1 MGGRIAHSFCY
12 EVVHDGVVKDDED
25 EGEVVADDAESL
37 LILFYPA
44 PEASVAIC
52 ATSEND
58 DGDGERDTPCDSV
71 IHTFVGFYA
80 APLFAH
86 KNLKNV
92 VRDNR
97 GPKKRTHVEKLGHPR
112 RQRASK
118 PITRFAWLEHAIISF
133 RSKAD
138 EVRKRREYIRDG
150 QKYDNL
156 VRDVL
161 SCGKYQYEN
170 AMNVLPKIDRIAP
183 IPTTVRSVVV

>member
-44 PEASVAIC
+44 PEASVAIR

-97 GPKKRTHVEKLGHPR
+97 GPKKRTHVENWVIHADSVHPNPSHVSPGWSTLLS
-112 RQRASK
+112 ASAPRPMK
-118 PITRFAWLEHAIISF
+118 YESDANISATDKNTIICTGMS
-133 RSKAD
+133 
-138 EVRKRREYIRDG
+138 
-150 QKYDNL
+150 
-156 VRDVL
+156 
-161 SCGKYQYEN
+161 
-170 AMNVLPKIDRIAP
+170 
-183 IPTTVRSVVV
+183 SVAESTNTKTQ